1 MTYRYLRNLRDSKAQ
16 KTSELDNLNLKKPSF
31 KNKADY
37 REWCSNNNTD
47 HVFYSCVEGRAPSK
61 RVSNDNPVHKIH
73 GVVADYDSPL
83 DWKSFRNKLAN
94 ACVGIPFPTWA
105 SRTQSGYLRLVWEFD
120 SSIPIDPS
128 MYDSFMGYINKSL
141 KMDKLFAGFDK
152 TSLKPNQYFELG
164 EDWIKTGDEI
174 PTDVVHACLSK
185 AVSSKPPESSDTS
198 VPLDVV
204 APEVESRFP
213 NRWFGEFEVGA
224 RGPLFWIDDGI
235 DRDGCQVVEDGVVCY
250 SDRAGKGFMSW
261 GDIFGGSFVK
271 DYETKKLSTLLDE
284 YWFNGKTFFKLLYGN
299 AVSIP
304 KEQLL
309 LELRQAGFS
318 VRVRRGRAISEVE
331 EALLTVS
338 NNNRIDEIAPVVFS
352 SERIVSYNATRIL
365 NCSNLV
371 PVEPD
376 SDGDPAKWPFLH
388 QWLNQLF
395 ANSSKNS
402 ALDYFYSW
410 MQRFYTAVL
419 DRVPL
424 QGQALLLV
432 GPTGRGKSLLSNK
445 IISGLVG
452 GFSDASDYLS
462 GQTKFNKDLGRVA
475 SWVIDDTTS
484 AASFQDQ
491 RRATELLKRAVANPR
506 VEYMAKYADAMSI
519 PWTGRVILSLNMDAN
534 SLSVIPS
541 LDTSNRDKLMA
552 LLISDK
558 STNSF
563 PANAQ
568 LEATIEQELPHFGKF
583 LLDWKVPQEVGDVGR
598 FGVKSYIDPTIADA
612 AYDNSSRSSIAELVE
627 FFSKRCRE
635 VYPEMGRWSGTLTEF
650 QVMIHDLN
658 NGRDVGSS
666 RNLEFCRRGMITL
679 EEASRVNNK
688 IRPVISHGQG
698 GGKLWSID
706 LSENYDIGYKA
717 DDKRR
722 SSDQEA
728 GTLR

>member
-1 MTYRYLRNLRDSKAQ
+1 
-16 KTSELDNLNLKKPSF
+16 
-31 KNKADY
+31 
-37 REWCSNNNTD
+37 
-47 HVFYSCVEGRAPSK
+47 
-61 RVSNDNPVHKIH
+61 
-73 GVVADYDSPL
+73 
-83 DWKSFRNKLAN
+83 
-94 ACVGIPFPTWA
+94 
-105 SRTQSGYLRLVWEFD
+105 
-120 SSIPIDPS
+120 
-128 MYDSFMGYINKSL
+128 MYESFMRQINKSL

-164 EDWIKTGDEI
+164 EDWIKTGC
-174 PTDVVHACLSK
+174 PLTSDVVHTCLSK
-185 AVSSKPPESSDTS
+185 AVNLKPPESSDTAI
-198 VPLDVV
+198 PLDVV
-204 APEVESRFP
+204 ATEVESRFP
-213 NRWFGEFEVGA
+213 NRWFGEFEVGS

-235 DRDGCQVVEDGVVCY
+235 DRDGCQVVEDGIVCY
-250 SDRAGKGFMSW
+250 SDRAGQGFMSW
-261 GDIFGGSFVK
+261 SDIFGGAFVK

-284 YWFNGKTFFKLLYGN
+284 YWFNGRSFFKLLYGN

-318 VRVRRGRAISEVE
+318 VRVRRGRSISEVD
-331 EALLTVS
+331 EALLSIS
-338 NNNRIDEIAPVVFS
+338 NNNRIDDIAPVVFS
-352 SERIVSYNATRIL
+352 SDRIVSYNGSRIL

-371 PVEPD
+371 PVDPD
-376 SDGDPAKWPFLH
+376 SDGDPAKWPFIH

-395 ANSSKNS
+395 VDSSETP

-419 DRVPL
+419 ERIPL

-506 VEYMAKYADAMSI
+506 VEYMAKYADAMSL
-519 PWTGRVILSLNMDAN
+519 PWTGRVTLSLNMDAN

-552 LLISDK
+552 LLISTK
-558 STNSF
+558 STKSF
-563 PANAQ
+563 PPNSQ

-583 LLDWKVPQEVGDVGR
+583 LLDWKIPKPIEDVGR
-598 FGVKSYIDPTIADA
+598 FGVKSFIDLTIADA

-627 FFSKRCRE
+627 FFCKRCRE
-635 VYPEMGRWSGTLTEF
+635 IAPDEAKWKGTLTEF
-650 QVMIHDLN
+650 QVQIHELN

-679 EEASRVNNK
+679 EEGSRVNKN
-688 IRPVISHGQG
+688 IRPVISEGRG
-698 GGKLWSID
+698 GGKVWSID
-706 LSENYDIGYKA
+706 LNEIYDIGYKA
-717 DDKRR
+717 NDERR
-722 SSDQEA
+722 PSDQEE
-728 GTLR
+728 

>member
-16 KTSELDNLNLKKPSF
+16 KTSKLDNLNPTKPPF

-37 REWCSNNNTD
+37 REWCSNSNTD
-47 HVFYSCVEGRAPSK
+47 HIFYSCVEGRAPSK
-61 RVSNDNPVHKIH
+61 RVSNDNPAHKIH

-94 ACVGIPFPTWA
+94 ACVGIPLPTWA

-164 EDWIKTGDEI
+164 EDWIKTGDAT

-198 VPLDVV
+198 VPIDVV

-261 GDIFGGSFVK
+261 GDIFGSSFVK

-331 EALLTVS
+331 EAVLTVS

-352 SERIVSYNATRIL
+352 SDRIVSYNATRIL

-376 SDGDPAKWPFLH
+376 SDGDPSKWPFLH

-395 ANSSKNS
+395 VNSSKNP

-410 MQRFYTAVL
+410 LQRFYTAVL

-563 PANAQ
+563 PANSQ

-583 LLDWKVPQEVGDVGR
+583 LLDWKAPKEVEDVGR

-627 FFSKRCRE
+627 FFAKRCRE
-635 VYPEMGRWSGTLTEF
+635 LYPDMGKWSGTLTEF

-688 IRPVISHGQG
+688 IRPVMSQGQG

-706 LSENYDIGYKA
+706 LSENYDIGYGA
-717 DDKRR
+717 DDKRGH
-722 SSDQEA
+722 SDKEA
-728 GTLR
+728 GALR

>member
-16 KTSELDNLNLKKPSF
+16 KASGLDNLKLTKPTF

-37 REWCSNNNTD
+37 REWCSNSNTD

-73 GVVADYDSPL
+73 GVVADYDAPV
-83 DWKSFRNKLAN
+83 DWKSFQNKLAN
-94 ACVGIPFPTWA
+94 ACASIPTPTWA
-105 SRTQSGYLRLVWEFD
+105 SRTQSGYLRLVWEFEAV
-120 SSIPIDPS
+120 IPIDPS
-128 MYDSFMGYINKSL
+128 MYDSFMGYINKAL

-164 EDWIKTGDEI
+164 EDWIKTGNET
-174 PTDVVHACLSK
+174 PTGIVHACLSK

-198 VPLDVV
+198 IPLDVV
-204 APEVESRFP
+204 ASEVESRFP

-235 DRDGCQVVEDGVVCY
+235 DREGCQVVEDGMVCY

-261 GDIFGGSFVK
+261 SDIFGNSFVK
-271 DYETKKLSTLLDE
+271 DYETKKLANLLDE

-352 SERIVSYNATRIL
+352 NERIVSYNASRIL

-371 PVEPD
+371 PVDPD
-376 SDGDPAKWPFLH
+376 PDGDPSKWPFLH

-395 ANSSKNS
+395 VGSSKNP

-462 GQTKFNKDLGRVA
+462 GQTKFNKDLGKVA

-552 LLISDK
+552 LLIAES
-558 STNSF
+558 STTSF
-563 PANAQ
+563 PPNAQ
-568 LEATIEQELPHFGKF
+568 LEAVIEQELPHFGKF
-583 LLDWKVPQEVGDVGR
+583 LLDWKVPQAVEDVGR

-635 VYPEMGRWSGTLTEF
+635 VYPDLDRWSGTLTEF
-650 QVMIHDLN
+650 QVVIHDLN

-679 EEASRVNNK
+679 EEASRVNKK
-688 IRPVISHGQG
+688 IRPITSEGQG

-706 LSENYDIGYKA
+706 LSEIYDIGYTA

-728 GTLR
+728 RTLR

>member
-1 MTYRYLRNLRDSKAQ
+1 MY
-16 KTSELDNLNLKKPSF
+16 ESF
-31 KNKADY
+31 MNYMNKA
-37 REWCSNNNTD
+37 
-47 HVFYSCVEGRAPSK
+47 
-61 RVSNDNPVHKIH
+61 I
-73 GVVADYDSPL
+73 
-83 DWKSFRNKLAN
+83 
-94 ACVGIPFPTWA
+94 
-105 SRTQSGYLRLVWEFD
+105 
-120 SSIPIDPS
+120 
-128 MYDSFMGYINKSL
+128 

-152 TSLKPNQYFELG
+152 TSLRPNQYFELG
-164 EDWIKTGDEI
+164 EDWMKTGEQI
-174 PTDVVHACLSK
+174 TSEVIHACLSK

-198 VPLDVV
+198 IPLEVV
-204 APEVESRFP
+204 ASEVESRFP

-235 DRDGCQVVEDGVVCY
+235 DRDGCQVVEDGIVCY

-261 GDIFGGSFVK
+261 SDIFGSSFVK
-271 DYETKKLSTLLDE
+271 DYETKKLANLLDE

-304 KEQLL
+304 KDQLL

-352 SERIVSYNATRIL
+352 KERIVSYNASRIL

-371 PVEPD
+371 PVDPD
-376 SDGDPAKWPFLH
+376 SDGDPSKWPFLH
-388 QWLNQLF
+388 QWFSQLF
-395 ANSSKNS
+395 VDSSKNP

-583 LLDWKVPQEVGDVGR
+583 LLDWKVPQAVEDVGR